1 MKPSE
6 VLAKAADLI
15 EPEGRWTRG
24 ALARNERR
32 RDVKQKWHLATCFC
46 ASGAIGAVANDDAQ
60 WTEAFGYLSA
70 VTLRLSGDDVITWN
84 DDLARTQAE
93 VVKALRDASE
103 LAKAEGK

>member
-15 EPEGRWTRG
+15 EPEGRWTQS
-24 ALARNERR
+24 AAARDSQGTWVTS
-32 RDVKQKWHLATCFC
+32 RDPRAVCWC
-46 ASGAIGAVANDDAQ
+46 AIGALNRA
-60 WTEAFGYLSA
+60 
-70 VTLRLSGDDVITWN
+70 GDDLVLSSVAAGFVRDLIGDAVGSWN
-84 DDLARTQAE
+84 DTKGRTQAE